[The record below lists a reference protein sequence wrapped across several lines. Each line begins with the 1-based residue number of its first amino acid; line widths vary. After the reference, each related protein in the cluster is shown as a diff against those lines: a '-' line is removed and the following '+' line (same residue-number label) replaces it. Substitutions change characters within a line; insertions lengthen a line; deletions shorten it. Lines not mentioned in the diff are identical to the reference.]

1 MCRLS
6 SFVSTGEIY
15 KFNALHMHK
24 RKISDPL
31 KGLDIRP
38 FRCAIREE
46 GEKNACISVLF
57 EYYCIIALFISATYN
72 RGNKIAD

>member
-24 RKISDPL
+24 RNISDPL

-38 FRCAIREE
+38 FRCAIRE
-46 GEKNACISVLF
+46 GGGDACISLLF
-57 EYYCIIALFISATYN
+57 DYYCIIVCLFLRLTTEGI
-72 RGNKIAD
+72 K